1 MLANADGGYFAI
13 GFYHIEAGLDCN
25 YSIFMPDSV
34 NLAVYTI
41 YSHVA
46 RSFDND
52 NAFGRLIDMPSVCV
66 SSMPDGAVSYVF
78 ERPDSPSA

>member
-34 NLAVYTI
+34 NLAVYTL

-52 NAFGRLIDMPSVCV
+52 NAFGRFNRYAVGVRVVNARRCGLVCI
-66 SSMPDGAVSYVF
+66 
-78 ERPDSPSA
+78 